1 MNDPKGHTSLKNV
14 GSSMVKQISILEIT
28 GTPIWVSMINGQKV
42 FEQISTALL
51 KGDKVALSFKGRE
64 RVVTAFL
71 NVVIGQL
78 YAGRLSSET
87 LARDLSYIDL
97 GDGDQEKI
105 DLVIENAK
113 RYFAQRLDRDK

>member
-1 MNDPKGHTSLKNV
+1 MNDLKAHTSLTNV
-14 GSSMVKQISILEIT
+14 GSSMVKQISILETT
-28 GTPIWVSMINGQKV
+28 GTPIWVSMIHGQKV

-51 KGDKVALSFKGRE
+51 KGDTVALSFKGRE
-64 RVVTAFL
+64 RVITAFL

-78 YAGRLSSET
+78 YTGRLSSET
-87 LARDLSYIDL
+87 LAKNLSYIDL

-113 RYFAQRLDRDK
+113 RYYSQRLDRDR